1 MTEHADNTD
10 QAERIRRLQE
20 RRAASSASRAA
31 RTQSRSTEAVKPTA
45 ATAARPA
52 RTTGRKR
59 RRHPA
64 GASRILLA
72 GLSVASFFT
81 IGGSLML
88 AQNNAATV
96 SQATPDGRRTGR
108 DHRHDDELSDVWDVR
123 DPRGRGREVPDAA
136 CARGAHDHPSKLN
149 ARL

>member
-1 MTEHADNTD
+1 MTERPENAD

-20 RRAASSASRAA
+20 RRAASSRSRDGG
-31 RTQSRSTEAVKPTA
+31 TQERSTAAVNPTA
-45 ATAARPA
+45 ATVARPA
-52 RTTGRKR
+52 SPTGRNR

-96 SQATPDGRRTGR
+96 SQATPAVVGQVAITGTTT
-108 DHRHDDELSDVWDVR
+108 SPATSATSATPAAAATKASTQSVR
-123 DPRGRGREVPDAA
+123 AA
-136 CARGAHDHPSKLN
+136 HTTTRAS
-149 ARL
+149 